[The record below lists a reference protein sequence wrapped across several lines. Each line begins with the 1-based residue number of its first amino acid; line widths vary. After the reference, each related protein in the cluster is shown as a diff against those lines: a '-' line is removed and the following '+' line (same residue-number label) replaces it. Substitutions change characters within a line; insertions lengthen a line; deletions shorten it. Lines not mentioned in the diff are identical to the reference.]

1 MVRAAARAADMTRQ
15 LLAFSRQQM
24 LQPMVVQLEPLVE
37 NMAPLLRQLLGAD
50 KTLEL
55 GLSEQPLHVFA
66 DPGQLEQVLINL
78 VANARDA
85 MEARGRVTI
94 STAEKSLDSTWAQ
107 AHPEVTLV
115 PGQYAALMISDT
127 GKGMDPVTQASAF
140 EPFYTTKGVGEGTGL
155 GLATVYGIVKQSDGY
170 IWIYSELGI
179 GTTVKIYLPLSQ
191 QQERRPSGPVQP
203 PAEGGRETI
212 LVVEDE
218 PLVRYLARD
227 ILQRLGYG
235 VLEAESGEA
244 ALATMRGATLPVDLV
259 LSDVVMPGLS
269 AKALAD
275 ELARIRPAV
284 PVLYMSAYPGDDV
297 VRRGLLEAGDPFIQ
311 KPFVREELA
320 WRVRELLDRVNPA
333 G

>member
-1 MVRAAARAADMTRQ
+1 
-15 LLAFSRQQM
+15 
-24 LQPMVVQLEPLVE
+24 
-37 NMAPLLRQLLGAD
+37 
-50 KTLEL
+50 
-55 GLSEQPLHVFA
+55 
-66 DPGQLEQVLINL
+66 
-78 VANARDA
+78 
-85 MEARGRVTI
+85 
-94 STAEKSLDSTWAQ
+94 
-107 AHPEVTLV
+107 
-115 PGQYAALMISDT
+115 
-127 GKGMDPVTQASAF
+127 
-140 EPFYTTKGVGEGTGL
+140 VGEGTGL